1 MFYFFTKSPNLLPL
15 VCARALFL
23 KFLICFLNDL
33 SKVKVMCLK
42 VAFFYEIKS
51 SRRKEGK
58 QLFKTPAL
66 VFVCDVMVM
75 CKRSLHSHECYR
87 SSFQSHLVYSFCF
100 SLKEQIHSDHFIY
113 GWENWTLTDCS
124 PRRNCLVLELQV
136 IVKLPHASG
145 EKACPWLEK
154 QVGGGRGWGKLWL

>member
-1 MFYFFTKSPNLLPL
+1 
-15 VCARALFL
+15 
-23 KFLICFLNDL
+23 
-33 SKVKVMCLK
+33 MCLK
-42 VAFFYEIKS
+42 ATSAIKS

-58 QLFKTPAL
+58 QLFETPAL
-66 VFVCDVMVM
+66 VFVRDSAVT
-75 CKRSLHSHECYR
+75 CKRSLHSYECCR

-100 SLKEQIHSDHFIY
+100 SLKEEIHSDHFIY

-145 EKACPWLEK
+145 AKACPWLEK
-154 QVGGGRGWGKLWL
+154 QVEGGREGKGESVLVVAEYDGIMYETLLT

>member
-1 MFYFFTKSPNLLPL
+1 
-15 VCARALFL
+15 
-23 KFLICFLNDL
+23 
-33 SKVKVMCLK
+33 MCLK
-42 VAFFYEIKS
+42 APPEIKS

-58 QLFKTPAL
+58 QLFETPAL
-66 VFVCDVMVM
+66 VFVCDSMVT
-75 CKRSLHSHECYR
+75 CKRSTHSYYR

-100 SLKEQIHSDHFIY
+100 GLKEQIHSDHFIY

-136 IVKLPHASG
+136 IVKLPHASV

-154 QVGGGRGWGKLWL
+154 QVGGGRGQGKVCL